1 MAETLKDKAVKG
13 VAWRIAETG
22 GRQVIQFGISVVL
35 ARLIMPEQFGLVAM
49 LSVFLALS
57 QVFIDSGFSTALIRK
72 TNRTQ
77 ADCSTVYF
85 FNIAVAA
92 VCYAILF
99 VCAPLVSDFYGME
112 QLTPILR
119 VTSLSLII
127 GSVAG
132 VQRTLLQAEMNF
144 KLLTKMNITAL
155 IISGIV
161 GIVMAYLGFQVW
173 ALVTQSLV
181 STVVSTA
188 FIWIKFDWRPS
199 WIISRASFKEFF
211 GFGSKLLASSL
222 LDTLYNNVYSI
233 IIGKV
238 FKAADLAFYNRAD
251 SLKSMTTSLPTSILQ
266 SVTYPTLCKL
276 QDNEDAL
283 RNGYR
288 RMLRLS
294 AFIIFPL
301 CIGLGAVAFP
311 LINVLY
317 TDRWIYAATLLSII
331 VFSGMW
337 YPIHAINLNYLIVKG
352 RSDLFFR
359 LEILKKINGVIMLC
373 ITVPLGLEAMCYGSI
388 ATSLIALVINSYY
401 TGKFLNMSI
410 LKQLGDMT
418 PTLLLCAAMYIPT
431 RLIATMMGN
440 GIASLSV
447 SVLTGAVIYIG
458 GALLFRLPE
467 VNELKNLR
475 KSR

>member
-1 MAETLKDKAVKG
+1 
-13 VAWRIAETG
+13 
-22 GRQVIQFGISVVL
+22 
-35 ARLIMPEQFGLVAM
+35 MPEQFGLVAM

-373 ITVPLGLEAMCYGSI
+373 ITVPIGLEAMCYGSI
-388 ATSLIALVINSYY
+388 CTSLIALVINSYY

-447 SVLTGAVIYIG
+447 SMLTGAVIYIG